1 MEAHVRA
8 NKTKAKLLNGE
19 TVCGCFYRYPEPGIV
34 EVLSYQGWDFILFD
48 GEHGTLEPRDCEN
61 LARAAELHDVTTLVR
76 VTTNQPHVILRYL
89 DTGIQGAQIPMINSK
104 TEAEAAVR
112 AIKYHPRGV
121 RGLAGV
127 RADDYAQ
134 RQPFKDYVVEANRET
149 MIIAQ
154 VETGAAVEGIAEII
168 EVPDIDVIFI
178 GQTDLSHSLGVP
190 GDTSHPSMQ
199 DALDCIVS
207 AVNRS
212 DKALGV
218 LVSNEQAA
226 HTWRERGARYIVI
239 GLESLLSSAC
249 RSYLQ
254 AVRT

>member
-1 MEAHVRA
+1 VRA
-8 NKTKAKLLNGE
+8 NKTKARLTAGE
-19 TVCGCFYRYPEPGIV
+19 TVFGCFYRYPEPGLV

-76 VTTNQPHVILRYL
+76 VTTNQPPVILRYL

-104 TEAEAAVR
+104 AEAEAAVR
-112 AIKYHPRGV
+112 AVKYHPRGV

-134 RQPFKDYVVEANRET
+134 RQPFKDYVVQANKET
-149 MIIAQ
+149 MVIAQ
-154 VETGAAVEGIAEII
+154 VETGAAVEQIAEIT

-190 GDTSHPSMQ
+190 GDTENLIVQ
-199 DALDCIVS
+199 AALDRIVS
-207 AVNRS
+207 AVKQS

-218 LVSNEQAA
+218 LVSNVQAA
-226 HTWRERGARYIVI
+226 QAWRERGARYIVI

-249 RSYLQ
+249 RNYLQ
-254 AVRT
+254 AMRA

>member
-1 MEAHVRA
+1 VRV
-8 NKTKAKLLNGE
+8 NKTKARLTAGE
-19 TVCGCFYRYPEPGIV
+19 TVFGCFYRYPEPGLA

-76 VTTNQPHVILRYL
+76 VTTNQPPIILRYL

-104 TEAEAAVR
+104 ADAEAAVR
-112 AIKYHPRGV
+112 AVKYHPHGV

-134 RQPFKDYVVEANRET
+134 RQPFKDYVVQANRET
-149 MIIAQ
+149 MVIAQ
-154 VETGAAVEGIAEII
+154 VETGAGVEQIAEIVA
-168 EVPDIDVIFI
+168 VPEIDVIFI

-190 GDTSHPSMQ
+190 GETEHLIMQ
-199 DALDCIVS
+199 AALDRIVS
-207 AVNRS
+207 AVKQS

-218 LVSNEQAA
+218 LVSNVQAA
-226 HTWRERGARYIVI
+226 QAWRERGARYIVI

-254 AVRT
+254 AMRT

>member
-1 MEAHVRA
+1 MRV
-8 NKTKAKLLNGE
+8 NKTKAKLTAGE
-19 TVCGCFYRYPEPGIV
+19 TVFGCFYRYPEPGIV
-34 EVLSYQGWDFILFD
+34 EVLGYQGWDFILFD

-61 LARAAELHDVTTLVR
+61 LARAAELHDITTLVR
-76 VTTNQPHVILRYL
+76 VTTNQPPVILRYL

-104 TEAEAAVR
+104 PEAEAAVR
-112 AIKYHPRGV
+112 AVKYHPRGI

-134 RQPFKDYVVEANRET
+134 RQPFKDYVVQANKET
-149 MIIAQ
+149 MVIAQ
-154 VETGAAVEGIAEII
+154 VETGAGAEKISEII

-190 GDTSHPSMQ
+190 GDTEHAMMHV
-199 DALDCIVS
+199 ALDRIVT
-207 AVNRS
+207 AVKHS

-218 LVSNEQAA
+218 LVSNVHAAQA
-226 HTWRERGARYIVI
+226 WRERGAKYIVI
-239 GLESLLSSAC
+239 SLEALLSSAC

-254 AVRT
+254 AMRT

>member
-1 MEAHVRA
+1 VRV
-8 NKTKAKLLNGE
+8 NKTKARLTAGE
-19 TVCGCFYRYPEPGIV
+19 TVFGCFYRYPEPGIV

-76 VTTNQPHVILRYL
+76 VTTNQPPVILRYL
-89 DTGIQGAQIPMINSK
+89 DTGIQGAQIPMINSQA
-104 TEAEAAVR
+104 EAEAAVR
-112 AIKYHPRGV
+112 AVKYHPRGV

-134 RQPFKDYVVEANRET
+134 RQPFKDYVVQANEET
-149 MIIAQ
+149 MVIAQ
-154 VETGAAVEGIAEII
+154 VETGAGVEQIAEII

-190 GDTSHPSMQ
+190 GDTENLIMQ
-199 DALDCIVS
+199 AALDRIIT
-207 AVNRS
+207 AVKQS

-218 LVSNEQAA
+218 LVSNAQAA
-226 HTWRERGARYIVI
+226 QAWRERGAKYIVI

>member
-1 MEAHVRA
+1 VRV
-8 NKTKAKLLNGE
+8 NKTKARLTAGE
-19 TVCGCFYRYPEPGIV
+19 TVFGCFYRYPEPGIV
-34 EVLSYQGWDFILFD
+34 EVLAYQGWDFILFD

-76 VTTNQPHVILRYL
+76 VTTNQPPVILRYL

-104 TEAEAAVR
+104 AEAEAAVR
-112 AIKYHPRGV
+112 AVKYHPRGV

-134 RQPFKDYVVEANRET
+134 RQPFKDYVVQANKET
-149 MIIAQ
+149 MVIAQ
-154 VETGAAVEGIAEII
+154 VETGAGVEQIAEII

-190 GDTSHPSMQ
+190 GDTEHLIMQ
-199 DALDCIVS
+199 AALDRIVGP
-207 AVNRS
+207 VKQS

-218 LVSNEQAA
+218 LVPNVQAA
-226 HTWRERGARYIVI
+226 QAWRERGARYIVI

-254 AVRT
+254 AMRT

>member
-1 MEAHVRA
+1 VRA
-8 NKTKAKLLNGE
+8 NKTKARLTAGE
-19 TVCGCFYRYPEPGIV
+19 TVFGCFYRYPEPGLV

-76 VTTNQPHVILRYL
+76 VTTNQPPLILRYL

-104 TEAEAAVR
+104 AEAEAAVR
-112 AIKYHPRGV
+112 AVKYHPRGV

-134 RQPFKDYVVEANRET
+134 RQPFKDYVVQANKET
-149 MIIAQ
+149 MVIAQ
-154 VETGAAVEGIAEII
+154 VETGAAVEQIAEIT

-190 GDTSHPSMQ
+190 GDTENLIVQ
-199 DALDCIVS
+199 AALDRIVS
-207 AVNRS
+207 AVKQS

-218 LVSNEQAA
+218 LVSNVQAA
-226 HTWRERGARYIVI
+226 QAWRERGARYIVI

-249 RSYLQ
+249 RNYLQ
-254 AVRT
+254 AMRA

>member
-1 MEAHVRA
+1 VRA
-8 NKTKAKLLNGE
+8 NKTKAKLTAGKE
-19 TVCGCFYRYPEPGIV
+19 VFGCFYRYPEPGIV
-34 EVLSYQGWDFILFD
+34 EVLSYLGWDFILFD
-48 GEHGTLEPRDCEN
+48 AEHGTLEPRDCEN

-104 TEAEAAVR
+104 VEAESAVR
-112 AIKYHPRGV
+112 AVKYHPRGV

-134 RQPFKDYVVEANRET
+134 RQPFKDYVVQANEET
-149 MIIAQ
+149 MVIAQ
-154 VETGAAVEGIAEII
+154 VETGAGVERIDEII

-190 GDTSHPSMQ
+190 GDTEHLIMQ
-199 DALDCIVS
+199 AALDRIVT
-207 AVNRS
+207 AVKQS

-218 LVSNEQAA
+218 LVSNAQAA
-226 HTWRERGARYIVI
+226 QAWRERGARYIVI

-249 RSYLQ
+249 RGYLQ
-254 AVRT
+254 AIRA

>member
-1 MEAHVRA
+1 VRV
-8 NKTKAKLLNGE
+8 NKTKAKLTAGE
-19 TVCGCFYRYPEPGIV
+19 TVFGCFYRYPEPGIV
-34 EVLSYQGWDFILFD
+34 EVLGYQGWDFILFD

-61 LARAAELHDVTTLVR
+61 LARAAELHDITTLVR
-76 VTTNQPHVILRYL
+76 VTTNQPPVILRYL

-104 TEAEAAVR
+104 AEAEAAVR
-112 AIKYHPRGV
+112 AVKYHPRGV

-134 RQPFKDYVVEANRET
+134 RQPFKEYVVQANKET
-149 MIIAQ
+149 MVIAQ
-154 VETGAAVEGIAEII
+154 VETGAAADQISEII

-190 GDTSHPSMQ
+190 GDTEHSTMHA
-199 DALDCIVS
+199 ALDRIIT

-218 LVSNEQAA
+218 LVSNVQAA
-226 HTWRERGARYIVI
+226 QAWRERGANYIII
-239 GLESLLSSAC
+239 GLEALLSSAC

-254 AVRT
+254 TMRT

>member
-1 MEAHVRA
+1 VRA
-8 NKTKAKLLNGE
+8 NKTKARLTAGE
-19 TVCGCFYRYPEPGIV
+19 TVFGCFYRYPEPGLV

-76 VTTNQPHVILRYL
+76 VTTNQPPVILRYL

-104 TEAEAAVR
+104 AEAEAAVR
-112 AIKYHPRGV
+112 AVKYHPRGV

-134 RQPFKDYVVEANRET
+134 RQPFKDYVVQANKET
-149 MIIAQ
+149 MVIAQ
-154 VETGAAVEGIAEII
+154 VETGAAVEQIAEIT

-190 GDTSHPSMQ
+190 GDTENLIVQ
-199 DALDCIVS
+199 AALDRIVS
-207 AVNRS
+207 AVKQS

-218 LVSNEQAA
+218 LVSNVQAA
-226 HTWRERGARYIVI
+226 QAWRERGAKYIVI

-249 RSYLQ
+249 RNYLQ
-254 AVRT
+254 AMRK

>member
-1 MEAHVRA
+1 VRV
-8 NKTKAKLLNGE
+8 NKTKARLTAGE
-19 TVCGCFYRYPEPGIV
+19 TVFGCFYRYPEPSIV
-34 EVLSYQGWDFILFD
+34 EVLGYQGWDFILFD

-76 VTTNQPHVILRYL
+76 VTTNQPPVILRYL

-104 TEAEAAVR
+104 AEAEAAVR
-112 AIKYHPRGV
+112 AVKYHPRGV

-134 RQPFKDYVVEANRET
+134 RQPFKDYVVQANRET
-149 MIIAQ
+149 MVIAQ
-154 VETGAAVEGIAEII
+154 VETGAGVEQIAEII

-190 GDTSHPSMQ
+190 GDTENLIMQ
-199 DALDCIVS
+199 SALDRIVT
-207 AVNRS
+207 AVKQS

-218 LVSNEQAA
+218 LVSNAQAA
-226 HTWRERGARYIVI
+226 QAWRERGAKYIVI

-254 AVRT
+254 AMRT

>member
-1 MEAHVRA
+1 VRV
-8 NKTKAKLLNGE
+8 NRTKARLTAGE
-19 TVCGCFYRYPEPGIV
+19 AVFGCFYRYPEPGIV
-34 EVLSYQGWDFILFD
+34 EILGYQGWDFILFD

-76 VTTNQPHVILRYL
+76 VTTNQPPVILRYL
-89 DTGIQGAQIPMINSK
+89 DTGILGAQIPIINSK
-104 TEAEAAVR
+104 AEAEAAVR
-112 AIKYHPRGV
+112 AVKYHPRGV

-134 RQPFKDYVVEANRET
+134 RQPFKDYVVQANRET

-154 VETGAAVEGIAEII
+154 VETGASVEQIAEII

-190 GDTSHPSMQ
+190 GDTEHPMMQ
-199 DALDCIVS
+199 AALDRIIT
-207 AVNRS
+207 AVKQS

-218 LVSNEQAA
+218 LVSNAQAA
-226 HTWRERGARYIVI
+226 QAWRERGAKYIVI
-239 GLESLLSSAC
+239 GLEALLSSAC
-249 RSYLQ
+249 RNYLQ
-254 AVRT
+254 AMRT

>member
-1 MEAHVRA
+1 VRV
-8 NKTKAKLLNGE
+8 NKTKARLTAGE
-19 TVCGCFYRYPEPGIV
+19 TVFGCFYRYPEPGLV
-34 EVLSYQGWDFILFD
+34 ELLSYQGWDFILFD

-76 VTTNQPHVILRYL
+76 VTTNQPPVILRYL

-104 TEAEAAVR
+104 AEAEAAVR
-112 AIKYHPRGV
+112 AVKYHPRGV

-134 RQPFKDYVVEANRET
+134 RQPFKDYVVQANRET
-149 MIIAQ
+149 MVIAQ
-154 VETGAAVEGIAEII
+154 VETGAGVEQIAEII
-168 EVPDIDVIFI
+168 EVPGIDVIFI

-190 GDTSHPSMQ
+190 GDTENLVMQ
-199 DALDCIVS
+199 AALDRIVS
-207 AVNRS
+207 AVKQS

-218 LVSNEQAA
+218 LVSNVQAA
-226 HTWRERGARYIVI
+226 QAWRERGAKYIVI
-239 GLESLLSSAC
+239 GLESLLGAAC

-254 AVRT
+254 AMRT

>member
-1 MEAHVRA
+1 MRA
-8 NKTKAKLLNGE
+8 NKTKAKLAAGKE
-19 TVCGCFYRYPEPGIV
+19 VYGCFYRYPESGIA
-34 EVLSYQGWDFILFD
+34 EVLSYLGWDFIVFD
-48 GEHGTLEPRDCEN
+48 AEHGTLEPRDCEN

-104 TEAEAAVR
+104 AEAEAAVR
-112 AIKYHPRGV
+112 AVKYHPRGM

-134 RQPFKDYVVEANRET
+134 RQPFKDYVVQANSET
-149 MIIAQ
+149 LIIAQ
-154 VETGAAVEGIAEII
+154 VETGAGVERIEEII

-190 GDTSHPSMQ
+190 GETDHPLMKE
-199 DALDCIVS
+199 ALDRIVS
-207 AVNRS
+207 AVKKS

-218 LVSNEQAA
+218 LVSNAPTA
-226 HTWRERGARYIVI
+226 LAWRERGARFILI

-254 AVRT
+254 AIRI

>member
-1 MEAHVRA
+1 VRV
-8 NKTKAKLLNGE
+8 NKTKARLTAGE
-19 TVCGCFYRYPEPGIV
+19 TVFGCFYRYPEPGIV

-76 VTTNQPHVILRYL
+76 VTTNQPPVILRYL

-104 TEAEAAVR
+104 AEAEAAVR
-112 AIKYHPRGV
+112 AVKYHPRGV

-134 RQPFKDYVVEANRET
+134 RQPFKDYVVQANEET
-149 MIIAQ
+149 MVIAQ
-154 VETGAAVEGIAEII
+154 VETGAGVEQISEII

-190 GDTSHPSMQ
+190 GDTEHLIMQ
-199 DALDCIVS
+199 AALDRIVT
-207 AVNRS
+207 AVKGS

-218 LVSNEQAA
+218 LVSNAQAA
-226 HTWRERGARYIVI
+226 QAWRERGARYIVI
-239 GLESLLSSAC
+239 GLESLLGSAC

-254 AVRT
+254 AMRA

>member
-1 MEAHVRA
+1 VRV
-8 NKTKAKLLNGE
+8 NKTKARLTAGE
-19 TVCGCFYRYPEPGIV
+19 TVFGCFYRYPEPGLV

-76 VTTNQPHVILRYL
+76 VTTNQPPVILRYL

-104 TEAEAAVR
+104 AEAEAAVR
-112 AIKYHPRGV
+112 AVKYHPHGV

-134 RQPFKDYVVEANRET
+134 RQPFKDYVVQANRET
-149 MIIAQ
+149 MVIAQ
-154 VETGAAVEGIAEII
+154 VETGAGAEQIAEIV
-168 EVPDIDVIFI
+168 EVPEIDVIFI
-178 GQTDLSHSLGVP
+178 GQTDLSHSLGMP
-190 GDTSHPSMQ
+190 GDTENLIMQ
-199 DALDCIVS
+199 AALDRIVS
-207 AVNRS
+207 AVKQS

-218 LVSNEQAA
+218 LVSNVQAA
-226 HTWRERGARYIVI
+226 QSWRERGAKYIVI

-254 AVRT
+254 AMRT

>member
-1 MEAHVRA
+1 VRV
-8 NKTKAKLLNGE
+8 NKTKARLTAGE
-19 TVCGCFYRYPEPGIV
+19 TVFGCFYRYPEPGLV
-34 EVLSYQGWDFILFD
+34 EVLSYHGWDFILFD

-76 VTTNQPHVILRYL
+76 VTTNQPPVILRYL

-104 TEAEAAVR
+104 AEAEAAVR
-112 AIKYHPRGV
+112 AVKYHPRGV

-134 RQPFKDYVVEANRET
+134 RQPFKDYVVQANRET
-149 MIIAQ
+149 MVIAQ
-154 VETGAAVEGIAEII
+154 VETGAGVEQIAEII
-168 EVPDIDVIFI
+168 EVPGIDVIFI

-190 GDTSHPSMQ
+190 GDTENLVMQ
-199 DALDCIVS
+199 AALDRIVS
-207 AVNRS
+207 AVKQS

-218 LVSNEQAA
+218 LVSNVQAA
-226 HTWRERGARYIVI
+226 QAWRERGAKYIVI
-239 GLESLLSSAC
+239 GLESLLGAAC

-254 AVRT
+254 AMRT

>member
-1 MEAHVRA
+1 VRV
-8 NKTKAKLLNGE
+8 NKTKARLTAGE
-19 TVCGCFYRYPEPGIV
+19 TVFGCFYRYPEPGIV
-34 EVLSYQGWDFILFD
+34 EVLAYQGWDFILFD

-76 VTTNQPHVILRYL
+76 VTANQPPVILRYL

-104 TEAEAAVR
+104 AEAEAAVR
-112 AIKYHPRGV
+112 AVKYHPRGV

-134 RQPFKDYVVEANRET
+134 RQPFKDYVIQSNKET
-149 MIIAQ
+149 MVIAQ
-154 VETGAAVEGIAEII
+154 VETGASVEQIAEII

-190 GDTSHPSMQ
+190 GDTEHLIMQ
-199 DALDCIVS
+199 AALDRIVG
-207 AVNRS
+207 AVKQS

-218 LVSNEQAA
+218 LVPNVQAA
-226 HTWRERGARYIVI
+226 QAWRERGARYIVI

-249 RSYLQ
+249 RNYLQ
-254 AVRT
+254 AMRA